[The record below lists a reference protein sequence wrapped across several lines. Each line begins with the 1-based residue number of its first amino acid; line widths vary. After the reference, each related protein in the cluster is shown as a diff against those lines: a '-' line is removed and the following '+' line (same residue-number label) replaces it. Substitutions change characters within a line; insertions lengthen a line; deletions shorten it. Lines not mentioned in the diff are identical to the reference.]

1 MNEYF
6 LIQWEVPKENSLTG
20 EAYWVNV
27 KADGTTNQER
37 FVFGK
42 AVRLFNELK
51 DRGEKNYRLVKI
63 TEEVIESI

>member
-1 MNEYF
+1 MDEYF
-6 LIQWEVPKENSLTG
+6 LIQWQVPKENSLTG

-27 KADGTTNQER
+27 KDDDTDQEL

-42 AVRLFNELK
+42 SVRLFNELK
-51 DRGEKNYRLVKI
+51 DRGEKNYRLVKV